1 MKIEILKC
9 AVYCIVGAFIYA
21 QFAENKPQFSS
32 NQPEVS
38 QLQQQDCQVIVK
50 KVIKPNGEIDE
61 ITQFLASN
69 RQKQEIK
76 PVKINKNSFD
86 LGLTSNKKAALE
98 LNINKWSYEALTDF
112 NKDHTHIIKYKVL
125 EF

>member
-1 MKIEILKC
+1 MKIEILKALIS
-9 AVYCIVGAFIYA
+9 AVIGAFIYA
-21 QFAENKPQFSS
+21 QFAEKPQSSS
-32 NQPEVS
+32 NQPQVS

-76 PVKINKNSFD
+76 PVKTNKNSFD

-98 LNINKWSYEALTDF
+98 LNINKWSYEVLTDF

>member
-1 MKIEILKC
+1 
-9 AVYCIVGAFIYA
+9 
-21 QFAENKPQFSS
+21 
-32 NQPEVS
+32 
-38 QLQQQDCQVIVK
+38 
-50 KVIKPNGEIDE
+50 
-61 ITQFLASN
+61 LASN

-76 PVKINKNSFD
+76 PVKTNKNSFD

-98 LNINKWSYEALTDF
+98 LNINKWSYEVLTDF